1 MTYEEARAF
10 IDDTARYGAVLG
22 LTSVT
27 ELVRRL
33 GNPQD
38 DLKFVH
44 IAGTNGKGSTLAYIS
59 TILKEAG
66 YRVGRYISPT
76 LFSYRE
82 RIQVNGERIGKE
94 ALAKHVTA
102 IEEAIRDMEEHHLT
116 NPTPFEIETALS
128 FLYFQEKKC
137 DLVVLET
144 GLGGALD
151 ATNIIKTPVME
162 VITPISMDHMAFLGD
177 TLEEIAA
184 QKAGIIKPY
193 TKVVSGPQED
203 GARKVLEEKAREQ
216 GASLEFLDMEEVKDI
231 HYGYEKQSFTWRDFD
246 QVEISLAGSYQI
258 LNAALALQA
267 VTMLQELGYS
277 VSRENIYEGFRKT
290 HWRGR
295 FTLISKEPVV
305 IMDGAHN
312 PGAARELEHSLK
324 LYFPHRHIRY
334 IFGIFQDKDYK
345 QVIQITAP
353 LADHIITVQ
362 TPDNPRALPAEELK
376 EAVACVNP
384 SVEAAKSIEQAVEKT
399 LEEAKPEDVVIIFGS
414 LSFLGEAERNVKK
427 WKEKQ
432 DGLQ

>member
-1 MTYEEARAF
+1 MNYEEARV
-10 IDDTARYGAVLG
+10 YL
-22 LTSVT
+22 
-27 ELVRRL
+27 
-33 GNPQD
+33 
-38 DLKFVH
+38 
-44 IAGTNGKGSTLAYIS
+44 
-59 TILKEAG
+59 
-66 YRVGRYISPT
+66 
-76 LFSYRE
+76 
-82 RIQVNGERIGKE
+82 
-94 ALAKHVTA
+94 
-102 IEEAIRDMEEHHLT
+102 EEASKSGKSPGQFEVYPYFRNQRKGFRAGLSFYHTDGGGIPGGTVYFPYFVFLQRADTGKRRADRKRSPGETCDSSIKDMEEHHLT

-203 GARKVLEEKAREQ
+203 GARKVLEERAKEQ

-258 LNAALALQA
+258 LNAALALQS

-384 SVEAAKSIEQAVEKT
+384 FVEAAKSIEQAVEKT

>member
-1 MTYEEARAF
+1 MNYEEARVYLEEASK
-10 IDDTARYGAVLG
+10 YGSVLG
-22 LTSVT
+22 L
-27 ELVRRL
+27 ENMRHLMDRL

-38 DLKFVH
+38 SLKFIH
-44 IAGTNGKGSTLAYIS
+44 ISGTNGKGSVLAYLS
-59 TILKEAG
+59 TILTEAG

-94 ALAKHVTA
+94 ALAK
-102 IEEAIRDMEEHHLT
+102 
-116 NPTPFEIETALS
+116 S

-162 VITPISMDHMAFLGD
+162 VITSISMDHMAFLGD

-203 GARKVLEEKAREQ
+203 GARKVLEERAKEQ

>member
-1 MTYEEARAF
+1 MNGKIRNTCVAMLLSA
-10 IDDTARYGAVLG
+10 AVLTPLSAVTMHKSASYSSG
-22 LTSVT
+22 KYNVDGGVMEIIAYNSTNNHAYSVNGQSGVLAALDLSVLGGNGSCVILSGEDIDIKSLVENEDPSFNYGDMTSVA
-27 ELVRRL
+27 VSPD
-33 GNPQD
+33 GNY
-38 DLKFVH
+38 L
-44 IAGTNGKGSTLAYIS
+44 
-59 TILKEAG
+59 
-66 YRVGRYISPT
+66 
-76 LFSYRE
+76 
-82 RIQVNGERIGKE
+82 
-94 ALAKHVTA
+94 
-102 IEEAIRDMEEHHLT
+102 
-116 NPTPFEIETALS
+116 
-128 FLYFQEKKC
+128 
-137 DLVVLET
+137 
-144 GLGGALD
+144 
-151 ATNIIKTPVME
+151 
-162 VITPISMDHMAFLGD
+162 
-177 TLEEIAA
+177 
-184 QKAGIIKPY
+184 
-193 TKVVSGPQED
+193 
-203 GARKVLEEKAREQ
+203 
-216 GASLEFLDMEEVKDI
+216 
-231 HYGYEKQSFTWRDFD
+231 
-246 QVEISLAGSYQI
+246 
-258 LNAALALQA
+258 ALALQA
-267 VTMLQELGYS
+267 VTLLTKLGYP